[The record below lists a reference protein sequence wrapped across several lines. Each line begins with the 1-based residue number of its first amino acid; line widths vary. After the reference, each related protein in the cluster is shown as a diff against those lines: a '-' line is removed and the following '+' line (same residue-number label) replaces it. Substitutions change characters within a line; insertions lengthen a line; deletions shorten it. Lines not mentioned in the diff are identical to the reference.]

1 MNIFQQREKIIED
14 LIEACKDHD
23 EDKTN
28 HLLNQLTELDKPAEQ
43 EKPLPE
49 EPQEKGYYLA
59 ANDGRLFYKD
69 FDDDWSAVSADCFW
83 NNGFTYAKW
92 PLVCATLPPEAFP
105 FKRVK
110 TGDGDDD

>member
-1 MNIFQQREKIIED
+1 MNDSVLVKLDRLFDK
-14 LIEACKDHD
+14 LKTASD
-23 EDKTN
+23 EDDWNTVRSLVAQIASLVKV
-28 HLLNQLTELDKPAEQ
+28 D
-43 EKPLPE
+43 EKQLPE